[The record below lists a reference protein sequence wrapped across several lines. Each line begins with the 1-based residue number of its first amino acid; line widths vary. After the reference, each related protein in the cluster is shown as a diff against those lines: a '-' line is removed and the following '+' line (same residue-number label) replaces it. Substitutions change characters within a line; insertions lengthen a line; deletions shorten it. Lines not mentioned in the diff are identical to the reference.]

1 MLPNKPFKADARQ
14 AKPEADEAIPEAV
27 GNEFLEVTLK

>member
-1 MLPNKPFKADARQ
+1 MLPNRPFKAVAKQ

-27 GNEFLEVTLK
+27 GKELTDYT